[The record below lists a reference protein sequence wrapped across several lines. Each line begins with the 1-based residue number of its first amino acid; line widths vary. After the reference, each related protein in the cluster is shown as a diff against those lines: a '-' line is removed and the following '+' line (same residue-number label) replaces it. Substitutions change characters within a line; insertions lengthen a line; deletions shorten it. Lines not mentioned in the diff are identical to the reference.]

1 MAAAYAKILLF
12 GEHIVLQGAEALA
25 MPWTAFSG
33 QWAWDADASQQ
44 ELPQFA
50 NYLQELQQQDSL
62 LTPLDMVAFQQDL
75 QQGLYFD
82 SNIPNGYGAGSSGAL
97 CAALYKTYQTAP
109 APSDLVLLREQLAQ
123 LESFFHGASS
133 GTDPLICYLEQAIH
147 IVPGQGI
154 RAFDWNW
161 KDYPD
166 LHFFVIDT
174 GIQRQTAPWVA
185 AFKVKAE
192 DKLFK
197 AQMKDILIPASNQA
211 IQALLQGQNEVLF
224 RAFSQISALHYLNLK
239 DFIPPAFHQLW
250 KTGLNNDQYML
261 KLCGA
266 GGGGFIL
273 GMSRNRQTIRQ
284 IAKAYNILP
293 IR

>member
-1 MAAAYAKILLF
+1 MADAYAKILLF

-33 QWAWDADASQQ
+33 QWARAADASQR
-44 ELPQFA
+44 ELPLFA
-50 NYLQELQQQDSL
+50 NYLQQLQQQQKLMS
-62 LTPLDMVAFQQDL
+62 PLDIVAFQKDL
-75 QQGLYFD
+75 RKGIYFKSD
-82 SNIPNGYGAGSSGAL
+82 IPTGYGAGSSGAL
-97 CAALYKTYQTAP
+97 CAALYKRYQTAA
-109 APSDLVLLREQLAQ
+109 APEDLSLLQRQFAQ
-123 LESFFHGASS
+123 LESFFHGSSS

-154 RAFDWNW
+154 RAFDWDW
-161 KDYPD
+161 KDYPN

-185 AFKVKAE
+185 AFKAKAE

-211 IQALLQGQNEVLF
+211 IQALLQGRNKVLF

-250 KTGLNNDQYML
+250 KTGLSNDQYML

-273 GMSRNRQTIRQ
+273 GISREIE
-284 IAKAYNILP
+284 ILHQLQRDYKLLP
-293 IR
+293 VI